1 MRRCLCANPCGRLDL
16 RRGRGVSGKLLGSII
31 VLAGLIAGGLVY
43 WLQIYAFYDEASSD
57 TQIRLTNMVT
67 GEPEVVLFDSFQG
80 IDANSSPLRFR
91 GCFTTTMSLAML
103 TETYEVVEGA
113 EPRVAPGWF
122 DCFDASEIG
131 HALTEGGAIAFLGEK
146 NIQDG
151 IDRVVAVF
159 PDGRGFAWHQLNEK
173 YDE

>member
-1 MRRCLCANPCGRLDL
+1 M
-16 RRGRGVSGKLLGSII
+16 SGKLLGSII
-31 VLAGLIAGGLVY
+31 VLAGLIAGGLIY
-43 WLQIYAFYDEASSD
+43 WLQIYAFYDQASSD
-57 TQIRLTNMVT
+57 TQIRLTNMAT
-67 GEPEVVLFDSFQG
+67 GEAEVVLFDSFQG

-131 HALTEGGAIAFLGEK
+131 QALTEGGASAFLGEK
-146 NIQDG
+146 DIQDG